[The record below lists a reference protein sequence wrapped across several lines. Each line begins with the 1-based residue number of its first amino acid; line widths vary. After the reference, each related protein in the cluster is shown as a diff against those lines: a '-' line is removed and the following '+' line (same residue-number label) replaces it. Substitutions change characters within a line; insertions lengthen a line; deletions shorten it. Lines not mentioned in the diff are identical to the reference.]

1 MKNKQNKTPAFL
13 CDNSNDNGGDDYND
27 DDMKKKTS
35 NEHILVGWLHAK
47 SAWMA
52 CVRHAALHAHNTFYT
67 IYMNTNR
74 LASDLSN
81 LLFK

>member
-47 SAWMA
+47 SA
-52 CVRHAALHAHNTFYT
+52 
-67 IYMNTNR
+67 
-74 LASDLSN
+74 
-81 LLFK
+81 